1 MDKVRRVLAEGGCG
15 LGLRCIAHIL
25 HKAVGHSLDTKG
37 VKEPVVALSTAI
49 SHIKKSNILT
59 EDLALMVRKL
69 ELKSRFHPDRPAAE
83 KLVVGGEMAMGI
95 ECYLTPI
102 TEQLFSLEDEHYVTL
117 STAMPKRGRH
127 NKPIHIDVLCEMW
140 AKNDFV
146 TLWNIA
152 KGQAGH
158 FANLASVHTDNLGNN
173 NKKIIDMAISLARNG
188 LYGKVCHTLLSNGIA
203 CTEDSSVNTTSLK
216 LS

>member
-1 MDKVRRVLAEGGCG
+1 MTFVRNILQSFCVEAFCLTADDPTVMDKVRRVLAEGGCG

-83 KLVVGGEMAMGI
+83 KLVVGVKWQWGYSCKTI
-95 ECYLTPI
+95 
-102 TEQLFSLEDEHYVTL
+102 Q
-117 STAMPKRGRH
+117 
-127 NKPIHIDVLCEMW
+127 
-140 AKNDFV
+140 
-146 TLWNIA
+146 
-152 KGQAGH
+152 
-158 FANLASVHTDNLGNN
+158 
-173 NKKIIDMAISLARNG
+173 
-188 LYGKVCHTLLSNGIA
+188 KVVGG
-203 CTEDSSVNTTSLK
+203 
-216 LS
+216 